1 MIKLT
6 KNIKDEYTNG
16 KIQDLFAE
24 VDAVLQKRQSINE
37 RYLRGI
43 SSTSSGSEGNVQVFF
58 EKFIT
63 DLAAGYLQEILHIM
77 QKL

>member
-16 KIQDLFAE
+16 KIQDLFSE
-24 VDAVLQKRQSINE
+24 VDAVLQKRQAINE

-43 SSTSSGSEGNVQVFF
+43 TSTTPGSKRKCSNFLRKIYYRLSSRVF
-58 EKFIT
+58 IWRN
-63 DLAAGYLQEILHIM
+63 HI
-77 QKL
+77 

>member
-16 KIQDLFAE
+16 KIQDLFSE
-24 VDAVLQKRQSINE
+24 VDAVLQKRQSIQE

-43 SSTSSGSEGNVQVFF
+43 TSTTSGSEGDVQIFL
-58 EKFIT
+58 KNS
-63 DLAAGYLQEILHIM
+63 
-77 QKL
+77 